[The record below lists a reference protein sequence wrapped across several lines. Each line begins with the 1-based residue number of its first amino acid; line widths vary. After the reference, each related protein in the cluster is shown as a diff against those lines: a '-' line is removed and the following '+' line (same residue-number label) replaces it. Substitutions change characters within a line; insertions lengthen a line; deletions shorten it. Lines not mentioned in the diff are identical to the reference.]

1 MSVESLSIN
10 QSGRQK
16 SGRRAQQ
23 NGCDNN
29 KPRPAQG
36 SIFEAK
42 DRRARVMP
50 DKKHQHQQDRAE
62 QSGPQPQGQPTG
74 EGRAAK
80 LGAWR
85 AKNASKFASWASSSA
100 NCNKLIRVC
109 AIPTHSSTN
118 STATPKVTSQR
129 APMS

>member
-29 KPRPAQG
+29 KPRPAQH

-50 DKKHQHQQDRAE
+50 EKKHQNEEGKAE
-62 QSGPQPQGQPTG
+62 QSRPKTQCHAAG
-74 EGRAAK
+74 ERRAAK
-80 LGAWR
+80 LGVRR
-85 AKNASKFASWASSSA
+85 AKEREQMRLLGLVLDQSRQKDPRLRDA
-100 NCNKLIRVC
+100 N
-109 AIPTHSSTN
+109 
-118 STATPKVTSQR
+118 Q
-129 APMS
+129 